1 LTAKALILC
10 GEVLYAC
17 RMKNKS
23 NTSVRLTPEATVLL
37 KELAT
42 KLGVSQTA
50 IIEMSIRK
58 LAKFEVSLP
67 SPPRKETSNLEL
79 KLKN

>member
-1 LTAKALILC
+1 
-10 GEVLYAC
+10 
-17 RMKNKS
+17 MKLKS
-23 NTSVRLTPEATVLL
+23 NTSVRLTPEATELL

-58 LAKFEVSLP
+58 LAS
-67 SPPRKETSNLEL
+67 LEL